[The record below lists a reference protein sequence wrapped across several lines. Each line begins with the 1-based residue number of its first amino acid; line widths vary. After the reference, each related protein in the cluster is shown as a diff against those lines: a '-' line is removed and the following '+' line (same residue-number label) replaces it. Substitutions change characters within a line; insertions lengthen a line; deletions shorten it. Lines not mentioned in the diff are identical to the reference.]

1 MASDD
6 MKKCFTIIIF
16 SVLSLLFTGCF
27 SVLAPDSKYAQ
38 FRIPPLR
45 TIDIRSIAKASD
57 FGAFPDDGASD
68 TEAIQAALDYAAKAS
83 VPTKVV
89 FRPGRYLLEIGASE
103 DDQDGHLFLN
113 NATNVVVDFNGALLI
128 CKNPLRG
135 FFRIN
140 RSENIIVQNATID
153 YDPITH
159 TEGWIR
165 SINSKDQQIVFEVRE
180 GFPSPLAPHFKAA
193 KSRWMGQMDPV
204 IAGRLKRGT
213 RNFHFYSGIEPI
225 SENRFQIQLRTESKG
240 YFKTFDTGDRIVLLA
255 RHRGP
260 LFFADQCRQV
270 TALELTAY
278 NIPGVQYE
286 SRMTDALNVIRCKA
300 LIKPGAWKGGNAD
313 GVHCKSNRIG
323 PWVEGCVFEG
333 ISDDSMVVFARPFSA
348 IEQPSPRQ
356 FKICRLLYL
365 NGNEPPFKNEV
376 AAGDTVDFLDPDKGT
391 IFATARVTAYDP
403 ESQLLEVDRDIQGLN
418 LGIGKQKTQI
428 WNRSMGRGFVLKDNI
443 IRNSR
448 RYGVYMKGSDGLIE
462 NNTFIGLSS
471 CAITLQNEPAAPNGP
486 FCHNVVI
493 RNNTITDCGFEYD
506 YLKNPD
512 SAVLS
517 IFSKMLNNQPAK
529 SGTVHS
535 GITIENNRFN
545 NPEGHAMLISNVKNG
560 SIISNVCKKIG
571 SSDSKMSSAI
581 YIKSSKNVS
590 IGGNEVDASLYSGS
604 PILIQKENVKGLDLK

>member
-1 MASDD
+1 MDHA
-6 MKKCFTIIIF
+6 
-16 SVLSLLFTGCF
+16 
-27 SVLAPDSKYAQ
+27 AQ
-38 FRIPPLR
+38 
-45 TIDIRSIAKASD
+45 T
-57 FGAFPDDGASD
+57 
-68 TEAIQAALDYAAKAS
+68 S

-89 FRPGRYLLEIGASE
+89 FRSGRYLLEIGASE

-113 NATNVVVDFNGALLI
+113 NATNLVVDFNGSLLI
-128 CKNPLRG
+128 CKNPSLG

-140 RSENIIVQNATID
+140 CSENIIVQNATID

-165 SINSKDQQIVFEVRE
+165 SVDSKAEQVIFELRE
-180 GFPSPLAPHFKAA
+180 GFPSPLAPHFMNAPQ
-193 KSRWMGQMDPV
+193 RWGCQLDPT
-204 IAGRLKRGT
+204 IPGRLKHGAH
-213 RNFHFYSGIEPI
+213 NYYKLLDVEQLAG
-225 SENRFQIQLRTESKG
+225 NRFRLQLHCSVPA
-240 YFKTFDTGDRIVLLA
+240 FWKTVEVGDRFALLA

-313 GVHCKSNRIG
+313 AVHCKSNRIG
-323 PWVEGCVFEG
+323 PWVEDCIFEG

-376 AAGDTVDFLDPDKGT
+376 APGDTVDFLDPEKGT
-391 IFATARVTAYDP
+391 VFATAQVIAYDAA
-403 ESQLLEVDRDIQGLN
+403 SQLLGVDRDIQGVN

-448 RYGVYMKGSDGLIE
+448 RYGVYMKGSNGLIE

-493 RNNTITDCGFEYD
+493 RNNTITDCGFED
-506 YLKNPD
+506 RYLA
-512 SAVLS
+512 SAHSATLRV
-517 IFSKMLNNQPAK
+517 FSKRLDQQPAE

-535 GITIENNRFN
+535 GITIENNVFN
-545 NPEGHAMLISNVKNG
+545 NPQGRVMLISNAKDV
-560 SIISNVCKKIG
+560 SIVSNVCRKTESSGSKI
-571 SSDSKMSSAI
+571 SSAI
-581 YIKSSKNVS
+581 QLKASENIRVE
-590 IGGNEVDASLYSGS
+590 GNEVDVRLYLGR
-604 PILIQKENVKGLDLK
+604 PTLIQKENVKGLVLK